1 MFKWIRH
8 FLLIFP
14 STLALV
20 FFFVQPSVQFESFTQ
35 TVACG
40 AKPSGVLMLKNLF
53 YLSAEIK
60 QLFFYTTRTRTNF
73 IVVRFI
79 NTSTLLTAWHNIP
92 GIHLWLQLIAMTAP
106 CVFISLFLFFTRSV
120 SVCVCMCLI
129 WNIRSPL
136 LFCILKT
143 LYICLVRIL
152 SGQSKWRSAAKYPWK
167 VKWNKKKL

>member
-1 MFKWIRH
+1 MNTAFSPNIS
-8 FLLIFP
+8 IN
-14 STLALV
+14 SGV
-20 FFFVQPSVQFESFTQ
+20 SFFFVQPSVQFKSFTQ
-35 TVACG
+35 TVASG

-60 QLFFYTTRTRTNF
+60 QLFFYTTRTNF

-143 LYICLVRIL
+143 LYVWCESYQV
-152 SGQSKWRSAAKYPWK
+152 K
-167 VKWNKKKL
+167 VNEDRRRNIHGK